1 MKGVLRNIG
10 IYAFSLFFLTQVLS
24 GVKIGGSI
32 ITYIIGGAV
41 LSIMFVIIKPII
53 NLVTLPLNVV
63 TLGMFSFLI
72 NAIIL
77 YLLTV
82 LVSSISI
89 RAFVF
94 EGFSLAGFV
103 IPSISLNTFFTFVV
117 ASLVLSIFVGALTW
131 LIKK

>member
-10 IYAFSLFFLTQVLS
+10 IYAFSLFFLAQVFS

-32 ITYIIGGAV
+32 TTYIIGGAV

-53 NLVTLPLNVV
+53 NIVTLPLNFV

-72 NAIIL
+72 NAVIL
-77 YLLTV
+77 YFLTV
-82 LVSSISI
+82 LVPSISI
-89 RAFVF
+89 KAFVF

-103 IPSISLNTFFTFVV
+103 IPSITLNTFFAFVV
-117 ASLVLSIFVGALTW
+117 TSLFLSISVGVLTW